1 MDKQTDGKLFIFI
14 LPKEAAENPE
24 LVELHKVIT
33 SSLVDKLEEFYSMLL
48 DKIEIADVA
57 NNDFIIQLNS
67 WRYN

>member
-14 LPKEAAENPE
+14 LPKEAVENPE

-48 DKIEIADVA
+48 DKIEIADLA
-57 NNDFIIQLNS
+57 NDDFIIQLNS